1 MKYLNHRSLAV
12 AARFGVLLRSDYRAL
27 PAFPRIYHFHVAHPK
42 RGAQQNGSSS
52 HDTINAIY
60 SARRSQVREGRQVW
74 PTDLR
79 RQFRVRPSF
88 SAGTVSVSSRPSS
101 RVARSRKLPSSKTH
115 LDSRVGF
122 DSEASAVATLVE
134 VVGQHRPGQLYDLAS
149 AFSEAGCNIDVVLID
164 TEVHKALDVFY
175 VAANGR
181 KLDPVVQAR
190 LRERLVSVCAA

>member
-1 MKYLNHRSLAV
+1 
-12 AARFGVLLRSDYRAL
+12 
-27 PAFPRIYHFHVAHPK
+27 
-42 RGAQQNGSSS
+42 
-52 HDTINAIY
+52 
-60 SARRSQVREGRQVW
+60 
-74 PTDLR
+74 
-79 RQFRVRPSF
+79 
-88 SAGTVSVSSRPSS
+88 
-101 RVARSRKLPSSKTH
+101 
-115 LDSRVGF
+115 
-122 DSEASAVATLVE
+122 VE